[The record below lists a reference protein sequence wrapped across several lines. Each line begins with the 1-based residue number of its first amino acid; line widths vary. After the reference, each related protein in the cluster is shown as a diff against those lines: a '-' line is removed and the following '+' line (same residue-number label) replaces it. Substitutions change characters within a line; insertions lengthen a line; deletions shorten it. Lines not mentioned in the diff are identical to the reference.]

1 MKFSDVNK
9 YIHELLNNKD
19 KINNDIS
26 TLKASSDTLK
36 SNMLNNINKIND
48 DISTLKSNMFMLSN
62 FDGNNG
68 TEQFGNAMNYLDSI
82 GGGTIVI
89 NKTISGDIVINKSNI
104 KVIFIGGHLTG
115 TIKIAGTST
124 NTIKNIIIDNFSQYT
139 DDNTKNAITIEY
151 AYNVDIRN
159 GYCYGGNST
168 IFIPCHN
175 KFQHVRRVNI
185 HDNRFE
191 GANYNIYLDSDK
203 TFGECGDVNIS
214 NNFLSA
220 RNTHILMKTVDGTN
234 INANTMFFN
243 DYTTKDTI
251 KKRNIDIGW
260 CSGLKVIDNSCF
272 EPGLENIYIYNSR
285 YIIVENNYCAW
296 AGQRIPSA
304 GIKIEGGSYFGNVIG
319 NVSNNIIDS
328 ATQYGITLYNVKV
341 ANINSNVIFGT
352 GNTKY
357 YYGTTDLSTVEKKT
371 IMSDSHCARII
382 TIGNQTL
389 GGEISMG
396 GAANTTELNQ

>member
-1 MKFSDVNK
+1 MESSEIDKYMHEFS
-9 YIHELLNNKD
+9 NNIN

-26 TLKASSDTLK
+26 TLKT
-36 SNMLNNINKIND
+36 NLNI
-48 DISTLKSNMFMLSN
+48 LKSNMFMLSN
-62 FDGNNG
+62 FNGNNG
-68 TEQFGNAMNYLDSI
+68 TEQFKNAMNYLDSI

-115 TIKIAGTST
+115 TMKIAGTAT
-124 NTIKNIIIDNFSQYT
+124 KTIENIMIDNFSLYVN
-139 DDNTKNAITIEY
+139 DNRKNAITIEY

-159 GYCYGGNST
+159 GRSYGGNST
-168 IFIPCHN
+168 IFIPYHN
-175 KFQHVRRVNI
+175 KFQHVRRINI
-185 HDNRFE
+185 HDNRLE
-191 GANYNIYLDSDK
+191 GANYNIYLDGNK
-203 TFGECGDVNIS
+203 TFGECGDIS
-214 NNFLSA
+214 INNNFLCA
-220 RNTHILMKTVDGTN
+220 RDTHILMKTVDGTN
-234 INANTMFFN
+234 INANTMLFN

-260 CSGLKVIDNSCF
+260 CSGLKIIDNSCF
-272 EPGLENIYIYNSR
+272 EPGLENIYIYDSR
-285 YIIVENNYCAW
+285 HLIVGNNFCAW

-304 GIKIEGGSYFGNVIG
+304 GIKIEGGSHFGNSIG
-319 NVSNNIIDS
+319 NVSNNSIDT
-328 ATQYGITLYNVKV
+328 ATQYGILLCNVKV
-341 ANINSNVIFGT
+341 ANITSNVIFGT

-357 YYGTTDLSTVEKKT
+357 YYGTTNLSTIQKKP

-389 GGEISMG
+389 AGKISMA